1 MEFSLERI
9 FRNDNDSK
17 DTLTVQFAVS
27 SNKLGKAYF
36 IDLAGKHLRS
46 FAAFRE
52 AVVDTFGLWLSQPG
66 ESWSKKVDAAFGSP
80 DESETEV
87 KADREPDDF
96 EDITFPEP
104 DYGAESAVGFAVLM
118 RDLASLSPEDLWCA
132 VKILL
137 ERLETFKIKTRA
149 AANETEGS
157 HGGSL

>member
-9 FRNDNDSK
+9 FCNDNDSK

-87 KADREPDDF
+87 QADREPDDC
-96 EDITFPEP
+96 EDITSPEP
-104 DYGAESAVGFAVLM
+104 DYGTESGVVFAVLM
-118 RDLASLSPEDLWCA
+118 RELGALPPKDLWCA
-132 VKILL
+132 IRVLL
-137 ERLETFKIKTRA
+137 EWVETLKIKTKA
-149 AANETEGS
+149 ADNETEGS
-157 HGGSL
+157 HGGSF